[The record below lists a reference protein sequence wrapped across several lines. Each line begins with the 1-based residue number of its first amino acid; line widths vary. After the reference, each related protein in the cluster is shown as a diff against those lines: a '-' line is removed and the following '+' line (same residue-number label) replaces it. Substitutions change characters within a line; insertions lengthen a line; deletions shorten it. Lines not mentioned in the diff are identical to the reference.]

1 MNAFRAI
8 LIVTATALLLGACE
22 TPVPSR
28 KFPEISFRHEAP
40 YRLDVANI
48 EVEKR
53 IAAPQKG
60 EIVHELPVSLATVAE
75 NWVRQR
81 LTAVGNSGTAVVY
94 IEKASVVE
102 EKLAKTGGI
111 RGAFTTDQTE
121 RYTGEL
127 QMTMEL
133 SNGGQQGTVKAGAR
147 KAQTIAEDATLAERE
162 KLWFDMVEKLA
173 RDVDAQMNKQ
183 INTHLTNFLR

>member
-40 YRLDVANI
+40 YRLDVAKI

-60 EIVHELPVSLATVAE
+60 EVVHELPVSLATVAE

>member
-1 MNAFRAI
+1 
-8 LIVTATALLLGACE
+8 
-22 TPVPSR
+22 
-28 KFPEISFRHEAP
+28 
-40 YRLDVANI
+40 
-48 EVEKR
+48 
-53 IAAPQKG
+53 
-60 EIVHELPVSLATVAE
+60 
-75 NWVRQR
+75 
-81 LTAVGNSGTAVVY
+81 VY

>member
-40 YRLDVANI
+40 YRLDVAKI

-60 EIVHELPVSLATVAE
+60 EVVHELPVSLATVAE

-81 LTAVGNSGTAVVY
+81 LSAVGNSGTAVVY